1 MTGNTFDV
9 ADALALQRDGNGFAD
24 GNGWWI
30 ILFLI
35 VIWGGFGG
43 NGFNRGQM
51 EPYATQ
57 QQVASQFDFNTL
69 NNGIRGIQQGL
80 CDGFYAQNTTM
91 LQGFNGVGSQI
102 ANLGYQMQNCCCETN
117 RNIDSLKFQSEKN
130 TCDIINAGTAN
141 TQRIIDT
148 IQGNVI
154 QELRDNLQSAQWQLS
169 QLSQTDNIV
178 RRLQPVPQ
186 PAYLTCSP
194 YQSQMLG
201 LGAYANGG
209 CCNQ

>member
-9 ADALALQRDGNGFAD
+9 ADALALQRDGDGFAG

-35 VIWGGFGG
+35 VLWGGLGV
-43 NGFNRGQM
+43 NGFNRGQCN
-51 EPYATQ
+51 PCATQ
-57 QQVASQFDFNTL
+57 EQVANEFDFNTL

-91 LQGFNGVGSQI
+91 LQGFNGIGNQI
-102 ANLGYQMQNCCCETN
+102 CNLGYQMQNCCCETN
-117 RNIDSLKFQSEKN
+117 RNIDSLKFQSERN
-130 TCDIINAGTAN
+130 ACDIINAGNAN

-148 IQGNVI
+148 LHGNVI
-154 QELRDNLQSAQWQLS
+154 QELRDNLQSANWQLS
-169 QLSQTDNIV
+169 QLSQTDNII

-186 PAYLTCSP
+186 PVYLTCSP
-194 YQSQMLG
+194 YQAHMYAC
-201 LGAYANGG
+201 GAYNNCG

>member
-9 ADALALQRDGNGFAD
+9 ADALALQRDGNGLSE

-35 VIWGGFGG
+35 VLWGGFGG
-43 NGFNRGQM
+43 NMWNRCQT

-57 QQVASQFDFNTL
+57 AQVASQFDFNTL
-69 NNGIRGIQQGL
+69 NNGIRGIQHGL

-91 LQGFNGVGSQI
+91 LQGFNGIGSQI

-117 RNIDSLKFQSEKN
+117 RNIDSLKYQSEKN
-130 TCDIINAGTAN
+130 TCDIINSGTAN

-169 QLSQTDNIV
+169 QINQTDNIV
-178 RRLQPVPQ
+178 SRLQPVPQ

-201 LGAYANGG
+201 LGACVNNG
-209 CCNQ
+209 CCNR